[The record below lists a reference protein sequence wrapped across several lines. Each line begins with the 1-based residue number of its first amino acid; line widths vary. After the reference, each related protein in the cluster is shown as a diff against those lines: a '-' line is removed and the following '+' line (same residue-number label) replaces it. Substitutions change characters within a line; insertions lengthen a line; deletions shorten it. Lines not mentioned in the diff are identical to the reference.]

1 MMAWMVL
8 SLTIT
13 IVVAIISA
21 SESRWLLLVS
31 PDKTHVAMIAAIDII
46 KAYLL
51 SAILFCNRFLGKT
64 DGLID

>member
-21 SESRWLLLVS
+21 SESRRILLVS
-31 PDKTHVAMIAAIDII
+31 PDKPHVAIIATIDITN
-46 KAYLL
+46 AYLL